1 MAKIYF
7 NYSAMNAGKS
17 TILLQASHNY
27 IERGMATLL
36 LTAKLDDRTG
46 KAGVIASRIGIAADA
61 ALFAEGDDLF
71 EMVSAHHQSA
81 PINAIFVDE
90 AQFLSSDQ
98 VWALSRIADDLKIP
112 VMCYGLRTDFQ
123 GKLFPGSA
131 ELLAIADDL
140 REIKTICWCGKKAT
154 MVLRLDANG
163 KPIEEG
169 DQVEIGGNDK
179 YISLCRKHWSAR
191 DLGPDA

>member
-71 EMVSAHHQSA
+71 EMVNTHHQSS

-191 DLGPDA
+191 ELGPDA

>member
-1 MAKIYF
+1 MASDRF
-7 NYSAMNAGKS
+7 PR
-17 TILLQASHNY
+17 QA
-27 IERGMATLL
+27 L
-36 LTAKLDDRTG
+36 
-46 KAGVIASRIGIAADA
+46 
-61 ALFAEGDDLF
+61 
-71 EMVSAHHQSA
+71 
-81 PINAIFVDE
+81 
-90 AQFLSSDQ
+90 
-98 VWALSRIADDLKIP
+98 
-112 VMCYGLRTDFQ
+112 
-123 GKLFPGSA
+123 PGSA

-169 DQVEIGGNDK
+169 DRVEIGGNDK